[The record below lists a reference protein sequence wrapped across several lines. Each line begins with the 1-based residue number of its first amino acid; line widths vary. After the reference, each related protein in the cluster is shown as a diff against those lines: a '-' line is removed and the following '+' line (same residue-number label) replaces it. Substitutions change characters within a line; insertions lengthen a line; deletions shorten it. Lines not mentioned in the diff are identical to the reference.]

1 MIESGESESICIAR
15 LLESKKSE
23 DQKYEKRVKIRASPF
38 QRYEQPGGWNAKK
51 GGRLV

>member
-1 MIESGESESICIAR
+1 MIESGESESICITR
-15 LLESKKSE
+15 LLESKKVRT
-23 DQKYEKRVKIRASPF
+23 KRVKIQASPL